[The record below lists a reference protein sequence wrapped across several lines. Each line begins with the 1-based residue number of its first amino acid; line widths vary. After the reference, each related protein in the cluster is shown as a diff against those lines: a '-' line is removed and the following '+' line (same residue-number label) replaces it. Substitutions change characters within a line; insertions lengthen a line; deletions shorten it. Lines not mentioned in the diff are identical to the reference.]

1 MCKLRAEAC
10 KQKKA
15 IIVLKNGTCGG
26 ESNPSGTVWG
36 FKRDQVKASPP
47 ETVWGFKRDQA
58 NSDEPEDVRG
68 AMEDEDAR
76 LPDEEEDEDDDDAYE
91 DDDQD

>member
-36 FKRDQVKASPP
+36 FKRDQ
-47 ETVWGFKRDQA
+47 A

-76 LPDEEEDEDDDDAYE
+76 LPDEEEDEDDDDDAYE